1 MPPKFLLYIYIYMSS
16 FFCRFY
22 KNIFCAVAIK
32 AVAFYTE
39 GDESVS
45 AGIYTKSKRIALSKT
60 IFAGKTLGIVQRGD
74 GDDWKH

>member
-16 FFCRFY
+16 FFCEFY

-39 GDESVS
+39 G
-45 AGIYTKSKRIALSKT
+45 R
-60 IFAGKTLGIVQRGD
+60 
-74 GDDWKH
+74 

>member
-1 MPPKFLLYIYIYMSS
+1 MPPKFLLYIYICQV
-16 FFCRFY
+16 FFADFIKIFFVRLQSRLLRF
-22 KNIFCAVAIK
+22 ILS
-32 AVAFYTE
+32 

-60 IFAGKTLGIVQRGD
+60 IFAGKTLRIVQRGD